1 MHYAQESR
9 SCTESARR
17 EKPRKPYPTHEER
30 VAAADQTIARLT
42 ALNAAREARI
52 AQAEADLEARRAALE
67 KSQAALEK
75 AKVKKEHLLALLN
88 RPPKQAKAKLT
99 AEERAAHRREGAARA
114 RAAKK
119 AEKEK
124 YDQLLAALAES
135 GKTVEEVLEALKP

>member
-1 MHYAQESR
+1 MPKKAEVAQNQPV
-9 SCTESARR
+9 AK
-17 EKPRKPYPTHEER
+17 KPRKPYPTHEER
-30 VAAADQTIARLT
+30 VAAADQAIARLT

>member
-1 MHYAQESR
+1 MPKKAEVAQNQPV
-9 SCTESARR
+9 AK
-17 EKPRKPYPTHEER
+17 KPRKPYPTHEER

-42 ALNAAREARI
+42 ALNAAREVRI

-75 AKVKKEHLLALLN
+75 AKAKKEHLLALLN

>member
-1 MHYAQESR
+1 MPKKAEVAQNQPV
-9 SCTESARR
+9 AK
-17 EKPRKPYPTHEER
+17 KPRKPYPTHEER

-75 AKVKKEHLLALLN
+75 AKDKKEHLLALLN

>member
-1 MHYAQESR
+1 MPKKAEVAQNQPV
-9 SCTESARR
+9 AK
-17 EKPRKPYPTHEER
+17 KPRKPYPTHEER
-30 VAAADQTIARLT
+30 VASADQAIARLT

-75 AKVKKEHLLALLN
+75 AKAKKEHLLALLN

>member
-1 MHYAQESR
+1 MPKKAEVAQNQPV
-9 SCTESARR
+9 AK
-17 EKPRKPYPTHEER
+17 KPRKPYPTHEER

-75 AKVKKEHLLALLN
+75 AKAKKEHLLALLN
-88 RPPKQAKAKLT
+88 RLPKQAKAKLT

>member
-1 MHYAQESR
+1 MPKKAEVAQNQPV
-9 SCTESARR
+9 AK
-17 EKPRKPYPTHEER
+17 KPRKPYPTHEER

-75 AKVKKEHLLALLN
+75 AKAKKEHLLALLN

-135 GKTVEEVLEALKP
+135 GKTVEEMLEALKP

>member
-1 MHYAQESR
+1 MR
-9 SCTESARR
+9 GRR
-17 EKPRKPYPTHEER
+17 
-30 VAAADQTIARLT
+30 
-42 ALNAAREARI
+42 RI
-52 AQAEADLEARRAALE
+52 WRRAEPLE

-75 AKVKKEHLLALLN
+75 AKAKKEHLLALLN

>member
-1 MHYAQESR
+1 MPKKAEVAQNQPV
-9 SCTESARR
+9 AK
-17 EKPRKPYPTHEER
+17 KPRKPYPTHEER

-52 AQAEADLEARRAALE
+52 AQAEADLEARRAALQ

-75 AKVKKEHLLALLN
+75 AKAKKEHLLALMN

-99 AEERAAHRREGAARA
+99 AEGRAAHRREGAARA

>member
-1 MHYAQESR
+1 MPKKAEVAQNQPV
-9 SCTESARR
+9 AK
-17 EKPRKPYPTHEER
+17 KPRKPYPTHEER

-75 AKVKKEHLLALLN
+75 AKAKKEHLLALMN
-88 RPPKQAKAKLT
+88 RPPKSAKVKLT
-99 AEERAAHRREGAARA
+99 EEERAARRREGAAKA

>member
-1 MHYAQESR
+1 MPKKAEVAQNQPV
-9 SCTESARR
+9 AK
-17 EKPRKPYPTHEER
+17 KPRKPYPTHEER
-30 VAAADQTIARLT
+30 VAAADQAIARLT

-75 AKVKKEHLLALLN
+75 AKAKKEHLLALLN

>member
-1 MHYAQESR
+1 MPKKAEVAQNQPV
-9 SCTESARR
+9 AK
-17 EKPRKPYPTHEER
+17 KPRKPYPTHEER

-42 ALNAAREARI
+42 ALNDAREARI

-75 AKVKKEHLLALLN
+75 AKAKKEHLLALMN

>member
-1 MHYAQESR
+1 MPKKAEVAQNQPV
-9 SCTESARR
+9 AK
-17 EKPRKPYPTHEER
+17 KPRKPYPTHEER

-52 AQAEADLEARRAALE
+52 ARAEADLEARRAALE

-75 AKVKKEHLLALLN
+75 AKAKKEHLLALLN

>member
-1 MHYAQESR
+1 MPKKAEVAQNQPV
-9 SCTESARR
+9 AK
-17 EKPRKPYPTHEER
+17 KPRKPYPTHEER
-30 VAAADQTIARLT
+30 VAAAVRTIARLT

-75 AKVKKEHLLALLN
+75 AKAKKEHLLALLN

>member
-1 MHYAQESR
+1 MPKKAEVAQNQPV
-9 SCTESARR
+9 AK
-17 EKPRKPYPTHEER
+17 KPRKPYPTHEER

-67 KSQAALEK
+67 KSQAALERAK
-75 AKVKKEHLLALLN
+75 AKKEHLLALLN

-124 YDQLLAALAES
+124 YDQLLVALAES

>member
-1 MHYAQESR
+1 MPKKAEVAQNQPV
-9 SCTESARR
+9 AK
-17 EKPRKPYPTHEER
+17 KPRKPYPTHEER

-75 AKVKKEHLLALLN
+75 AKAKKEHLLALLN
-88 RPPKQAKAKLT
+88 RPPTQAKAKLT

>member
-1 MHYAQESR
+1 MPKKAEVAQNQPV
-9 SCTESARR
+9 AK
-17 EKPRKPYPTHEER
+17 KPRKPYPTHEER
-30 VAAADQTIARLT
+30 VAAADKTIARLT

-52 AQAEADLEARRAALE
+52 AHAEADLEARRAALE

-75 AKVKKEHLLALLN
+75 AKAKKEHLLALLN

>member
-1 MHYAQESR
+1 MPKKAAVAQNQPV
-9 SCTESARR
+9 AK
-17 EKPRKPYPTHEER
+17 KPRKPYPTHEER

-75 AKVKKEHLLALLN
+75 AKAKKEHLLALMN

>member
-1 MHYAQESR
+1 MPKKAEVAQNQPV
-9 SCTESARR
+9 AK
-17 EKPRKPYPTHEER
+17 KPRKPYPTHEER

-42 ALNAAREARI
+42 ALNDAREARI

-75 AKVKKEHLLALLN
+75 AKAKKEHLLALLN

>member
-1 MHYAQESR
+1 MPKKAEVAQNQPV
-9 SCTESARR
+9 AK
-17 EKPRKPYPTHEER
+17 KPRKPYPTHEER

-52 AQAEADLEARRAALE
+52 AQAEADLEARRSALE

-75 AKVKKEHLLALLN
+75 AKAKKEHLLALMN

-99 AEERAAHRREGAARA
+99 AEERAAHRREGAARS

-119 AEKEK
+119 AERRSTISFSPHWRR
-124 YDQLLAALAES
+124 AERPLR
-135 GKTVEEVLEALKP
+135 KCWKR

>member
-1 MHYAQESR
+1 MPKKAEVAQNQPV
-9 SCTESARR
+9 AK
-17 EKPRKPYPTHEER
+17 KPRKPYPTHEER

-75 AKVKKEHLLALLN
+75 AKAKKEHLLALQN

>member
-1 MHYAQESR
+1 MPKKAEVAPNQPV
-9 SCTESARR
+9 AK
-17 EKPRKPYPTHEER
+17 KPRKPYPTHEER
-30 VAAADQTIARLT
+30 VAAADQAIARLT

-75 AKVKKEHLLALLN
+75 AKAKKEHLLALLN

>member
-1 MHYAQESR
+1 MPKKAEVAQNQPV
-9 SCTESARR
+9 AK
-17 EKPRKPYPTHEER
+17 KPRKPYPTHEER

-75 AKVKKEHLLALLN
+75 AKAKNEHLLALLN

>member
-1 MHYAQESR
+1 MPKKAEVAQNQPVAKK
-9 SCTESARR
+9 T
-17 EKPRKPYPTHEER
+17 RKPYPTHEER

-67 KSQAALEK
+67 KSRTALEK
-75 AKVKKEHLLALLN
+75 AKAKKEHLLALMN
-88 RPPKQAKAKLT
+88 RPPKAAKAKLT

>member
-1 MHYAQESR
+1 MPKKAEVAQNQPI
-9 SCTESARR
+9 AK
-17 EKPRKPYPTHEER
+17 KPRKPYPTHEER
-30 VAAADQTIARLT
+30 VAAADQAIARLT

-75 AKVKKEHLLALLN
+75 AKAKKEHLLALLN

>member
-1 MHYAQESR
+1 MPKKAEVAQNQPV
-9 SCTESARR
+9 AK
-17 EKPRKPYPTHEER
+17 KPRKPYPTHEER

-52 AQAEADLEARRAALE
+52 VQAEADLEARRAALE

-75 AKVKKEHLLALLN
+75 AKAKKEHLLALLN

>member
-1 MHYAQESR
+1 MPEKAEVAQNQPV
-9 SCTESARR
+9 AK
-17 EKPRKPYPTHEER
+17 KPRKPYPTHEER

-75 AKVKKEHLLALLN
+75 AKAKKEHLLALLN

>member
-1 MHYAQESR
+1 MPKKAEVAQNQPV
-9 SCTESARR
+9 AK
-17 EKPRKPYPTHEER
+17 KPRKPYPTHEER

-42 ALNAAREARI
+42 ALNVAREARI

-67 KSQAALEK
+67 KSQAALERAK
-75 AKVKKEHLLALLN
+75 AKKEHLLALLN

>member
-1 MHYAQESR
+1 MPKKAEVAQNQPV
-9 SCTESARR
+9 AK
-17 EKPRKPYPTHEER
+17 KPRKPYPTHEER

-52 AQAEADLEARRAALE
+52 AQAEAELEARRAALE

-75 AKVKKEHLLALLN
+75 AKAKKEHLLALLN

>member
-1 MHYAQESR
+1 MPKKAEVAQNQPV
-9 SCTESARR
+9 AK
-17 EKPRKPYPTHEER
+17 KPRKPYPTHEER
-30 VAAADQTIARLT
+30 VAAADQAIARLT
-42 ALNAAREARI
+42 ALNAASEARI

-75 AKVKKEHLLALLN
+75 AKAKKEHLLALMN
-88 RPPKQAKAKLT
+88 RPPKAAKAKLT

>member
-1 MHYAQESR
+1 MPKKAEVAQNQPV
-9 SCTESARR
+9 AK
-17 EKPRKPYPTHEER
+17 KPRKPYPTHEER

-52 AQAEADLEARRAALE
+52 AQAEADLEARKAALE

-75 AKVKKEHLLALLN
+75 AKAKKEHLLALLN

>member
-1 MHYAQESR
+1 MPKKAEVAQNQPV
-9 SCTESARR
+9 AK
-17 EKPRKPYPTHEER
+17 KPRKPYPTHEER
-30 VAAADQTIARLT
+30 VAAADQAIARLT

-67 KSQAALEK
+67 KSLAALEK
-75 AKVKKEHLLALLN
+75 AKAKKEHLLALLN

>member
-1 MHYAQESR
+1 MPKKAEVAQNQPV
-9 SCTESARR
+9 AK
-17 EKPRKPYPTHEER
+17 KPRKPYPTHEER

>member
-1 MHYAQESR
+1 MPKKAEVAQNQPV
-9 SCTESARR
+9 AK
-17 EKPRKPYPTHEER
+17 KPRKPYPTHEER

-52 AQAEADLEARRAALE
+52 AQAEADLEVRRAALE

-75 AKVKKEHLLALLN
+75 AKAKKEHLLALLN

>member
-1 MHYAQESR
+1 MPKKAEVAQNQPV
-9 SCTESARR
+9 AK
-17 EKPRKPYPTHEER
+17 KPRKPYPTHEER

-52 AQAEADLEARRAALE
+52 AQTEADLEARRAALE

-75 AKVKKEHLLALLN
+75 ARAKKEHLLALMN

>member
-1 MHYAQESR
+1 MPKKAEVAQNQPV
-9 SCTESARR
+9 AK
-17 EKPRKPYPTHEER
+17 KPRKPYPTHEER
-30 VAAADQTIARLT
+30 VAAADQAIARLT

-75 AKVKKEHLLALLN
+75 AKAKKEHLLALLN

-99 AEERAAHRREGAARA
+99 AAERAAHRREGAARA

>member
-1 MHYAQESR
+1 MPKKAEVAQNQPV
-9 SCTESARR
+9 AK
-17 EKPRKPYPTHEER
+17 KPRKPYPTHEER
-30 VAAADQTIARLT
+30 VAAADQSIARLT

-75 AKVKKEHLLALLN
+75 AKAKKEHLLALLN

>member
-1 MHYAQESR
+1 MPKKAEVAQNQPV
-9 SCTESARR
+9 AK
-17 EKPRKPYPTHEER
+17 KPRKPYPTHEER
-30 VAAADQTIARLT
+30 VAAADQAIARLT
-42 ALNAAREARI
+42 ALNAARETRI

-75 AKVKKEHLLALLN
+75 AKAKKEHLLALLN